1 MGEEGVKMKRAVVLL
16 SGGLDSATTAYMAR
30 AEGFQLYALTF
41 LYEQRHD
48 REVESAKRIADE
60 LGVEEHKLLTIP
72 LEEIGHSS
80 LFKNRGKIPEN
91 TEIGK
96 KIPSTYVPA
105 RNIILLSFA
114 VSYAESIDAEVVF
127 IGANAVDYS
136 GYPDCRPEFYEAFQ
150 KACDLG
156 TKRGVEGRPVILRRP
171 LIELSKAE
179 IISKAKELQVPLR
192 YTWSCYKGED
202 RACGTCES
210 CRLRL
215 KGFAEA
221 GIEDPIEYTT
231 NR

>member
-1 MGEEGVKMKRAVVLL
+1 MKRAVVLL

-48 REVESAKRIADE
+48 REIESAKLIADG
-60 LGVEEHKLLTIP
+60 LGVKEHKLLKIP
-72 LEEIGHSS
+72 LEEIGRSS
-80 LFKNRGKIPEN
+80 LFKGGEAIPVSPDD
-91 TEIGK
+91 EIGK

-114 VSYAESIDAEVVF
+114 VSYAESIGAKAVF

-150 KACDLG
+150 EACELG
-156 TKRGVEGRPVILRRP
+156 TKAGVEEKPVILRYP
-171 LIELSKAE
+171 LIRLSKAE
-179 IISKAKELQVPLR
+179 IVFKALELGVPIVQ
-192 YTWSCYKGED
+192 TWSCYRGGEK
-202 RACGTCES
+202 ACGTCES

-215 KGFAEA
+215 KGFREA
-221 GIEDPIEYTT
+221 GETDPVEYVS

>member
-1 MGEEGVKMKRAVVLL
+1 MKKAVVLL
-16 SGGLDSATTAYMAR
+16 SGGLDSATTAYIAR
-30 AEGFQLYALTF
+30 VEGYELCALTF

-48 REVESAKRIADE
+48 REIESAKSIADE
-60 LGVEEHKLLTIP
+60 LGVKEHKLLKIP
-72 LEEIGHSS
+72 LEEIGRSS
-80 LFKNRGKIPEN
+80 LFKGGEDIPIN
-91 TEIGK
+91 TEIGM

-114 VSYAESIDAEVVF
+114 VSYAESIDAEAVF

-136 GYPDCRPEFYEAFQ
+136 GYPDCRPEFYTAFQ

-156 TKRGVEGRPVILRRP
+156 TKRGVEGDPVILRYP
-171 LIELSKAE
+171 LIDLSKAE
-179 IISKAKELQVPLR
+179 IILKALDLGVPLKN
-192 YTWSCYKGED
+192 TWSCYRGED

-221 GIEDPIEYTT
+221 GIEDPVEYVH